1 MSVTAGRQL
10 DPPTLSSRE
19 GEAPRRL
26 AWANELFLVG
36 ILLAAAGIGWA
47 FPFRAVKF
55 GLMGFFAVVMIVQ
68 ALQRPA
74 VALALT
80 IAGIPAIGLVPPNII
95 PIRGVNPETILILFL
110 LFLWARANQ
119 LYGREP
125 LRSLVGRFLLLYAGL
140 ILVSAFRSW
149 LIWKVS
155 LFNILAAA
163 KNHLSYMVFYGT
175 AYHVLRERRDH
186 RLVLLMSSASLFLVS
201 LQAIHMS
208 WMAFFAGSLERHRA
222 GSMLAQ
228 QPNIFGGALAMYLP
242 LLLLLAINR
251 IGHRFWN
258 LWFTVVTGAVGFAL
272 ILTLSR
278 GAWAGAAAAVVF
290 LAIFWDRK
298 LLVLLLLMAASWQ
311 LWLPQEAVDR
321 VKKTTQVEGS
331 NAELTAGDQV
341 VEDSAQ
347 MRIEQYKSLPAMMRD
362 HPILGWGYKSFPDV
376 FEKYGTLRRRKGA
389 HTTYCLVGTEEG
401 VIGLVVLLVVV
412 GVIFF
417 VAMRAAWA
425 LGDPFYRQLAAGL
438 GAGMLSM
445 AICMLAGSRFESQ
458 VIYVYYWSLLAVVE
472 REYDL
477 RSLAVAGRGAA
488 GPARVAATGGP

>member
-1 MSVTAGRQL
+1 MSVSAGQQL
-10 DPPTLSSRE
+10 DHAPSRAPGGGE
-19 GEAPRRL
+19 GRRL

-47 FPFRAVKF
+47 FPFKSVKF
-55 GLMGFFAVVMIVQ
+55 GLMAFFAVVMIVQ

-74 VALALT
+74 VALSLV
-80 IAGIPAIGLVPPNII
+80 IAGIPAMSLVPPDII
-95 PIRGVNPETILILFL
+95 PIRGVNPETILVLFL
-110 LFLWARANQ
+110 LFLWGRANQ
-119 LYGREP
+119 LYGKDGF
-125 LRSLVGRFLLLYAGL
+125 RSFIARFLLLYALL
-140 ILVSAFRSW
+140 IIVSAFRSW

-163 KNHLSYMVFYGT
+163 KNHLTYMVFYGT

-186 RLVLLMSSASLFLVS
+186 RLALLMSTASLFLVS

-208 WMAFFAGSLERHRA
+208 WFAFFAGSLERHRA

-242 LLLLLAINR
+242 LVILLAINR

-258 LWFTVVTGAVGFAL
+258 LWFVTVAGAVGFAL

-278 GAWAGAAAAVVF
+278 GAWAGAAAAIAF
-290 LAIFWDRK
+290 LAVFWDRK
-298 LLVLLLLMAASWQ
+298 LLVFLLIAAASWQ
-311 LWLPQEAVDR
+311 LWLPQEAVER

-362 HPILGWGYKSFPDV
+362 HPVLGWGYKSYPDV
-376 FEKYGTLRRRKGA
+376 FEKYGTLKRRKGA
-389 HTTYCLVGTEEG
+389 HTTYCLIGTEEG
-401 VIGLVVLLVVV
+401 VIGLIVLLLVIGAIFVV
-412 GVIFF
+412 
-417 VAMRAAWA
+417 ALRAAFA
-425 LGDPFYRQLAAGL
+425 FEEPFYRQLAAGL
-438 GAGMLSM
+438 AAGILSM

-458 VIYVYYWSLLAVVE
+458 IIYVWYWTLLAVVE

-477 RSLAVAGRGAA
+477 LRLARGSGVRTAG
-488 GPARVAATGGP
+488 

>member
-1 MSVTAGRQL
+1 MTVAANRQL
-10 DPPTLSSRE
+10 HRSVPPPDGD
-19 GEAPRRL
+19 GEPRRL

-47 FPFRAVKF
+47 FPFRSVKF
-55 GLMGFFAVVMIVQ
+55 GLIAFFAIVMTVQ

-80 IAGIPAIGLVPPNII
+80 VAGIPAMGLIPPDII
-95 PIRGVNPETILILFL
+95 PIRGVNPETLLIVFL

-119 LYGREP
+119 LHGKEP
-125 LRSLVGRFLLLYAGL
+125 LRSFVARFLLLYAIL

-149 LIWKVS
+149 MIWKVS

-175 AYHVLRERRDH
+175 AYHVLRSRRDH
-186 RLVLLMSSASLFLVS
+186 RLVLLMSTASLFLVS
-201 LQAIHMS
+201 LQAINMS
-208 WMAFFAGSLERHRA
+208 WLAFFAGTLERHRA

-228 QPNIFGGALAMYLP
+228 QPNIFGGALALYLP
-242 LLLLLAINR
+242 LLILLAINR

-258 LWFTVVTGAVGFAL
+258 LWFTTVTGAVGFAL

-290 LAIFWDRK
+290 LAVFWDRK
-298 LLVLLLLMAASWQ
+298 LLVLLLIMAASWQ

-331 NAELTAGDQV
+331 NADLAMGDQV

-347 MRIEQYKSLPAMMRD
+347 MRVEQYKSLPAMMRD
-362 HPILGWGYKSFPDV
+362 HPILGWGYKSYPDV

-389 HTTYCLVGTEEG
+389 HTTYCLIGTEEG
-401 VIGLVVLLVVV
+401 VVGLVVLFLLL
-412 GVIFF
+412 GAIFF
-417 VAMRAAWA
+417 SAMRAAYA
-425 LGDPFYRQLAAGL
+425 FEEPFYRQLAAGL

-458 VIYVYYWSLLAVVE
+458 IIYVYYWTLLAVVE

-477 RSLAVAGRGAA
+477 LRLARHGIGVRREPVRAA
-488 GPARVAATGGP
+488 S